1 MRRKTLNHEDLDSL
15 SAEFFREFAR
25 YEYCLKAVG
34 FLKRA
39 NGEADQRDAQA
50 DWRRYA
56 DEPAVRRL
64 FAEKADA
71 EFAEAVN
78 FYLVAP
84 PRKQVVKQGVLDW
97 DAVLP
102 DHGHEAEL
110 VLQLICRTR
119 NNLFHGGKFNGHW
132 FEPQRSLDLLRRG
145 LTILAACA
153 QVHERVR
160 QAYAGQRD

>member
-1 MRRKTLNHEDLDSL
+1 MWGKTLNHEDLDLL

-34 FLKRA
+34 LLKPA
-39 NGEADQRDAQA
+39 KGDAEQRDAQA
-50 DWRRYA
+50 NWLQYA
-56 DEPAVRRL
+56 NEPAVREL
-64 FAEKADA
+64 FAAKLDA

-97 DAVLP
+97 DFALP
-102 DHGHEAEL
+102 NHEHEAEL

-153 QVHERVR
+153 QVHEGVR